1 MLLIASLLSGCVKT
15 ITETKIEYVH
25 PEIPDEILS
34 PCDSIP
40 SGSIPTNG
48 ELLMSYISLQ
58 TSYMIC
64 SAKVHSISS
73 ILKSYSSIYDSE

>member
-1 MLLIASLLSGCVKT
+1 MPLSGCVKT
-15 ITETKIEYVH
+15 ITETKIEYIH

-40 SGSIPTNG
+40 SESIQVNG
-48 ELLMSYISLQ
+48 ELLISYISLQ

-64 SAKVHSISS
+64 SAKVRSISS
-73 ILKSYSSIYDSE
+73 ILKSYNSIYDFE